1 MQEETPCKTLG
12 TAGPRMLPGCAWNIP
27 GTVTLDTNVFLAVL
41 VAALLHAAWNS
52 LIKVGSDPFSTIC
65 VATLTQAAIAV
76 PVLVLVPAPA
86 ADAIPWIVASAV
98 IHTGYKVFL
107 ANAYDN
113 ADLSQA
119 YPLARGTAPIAVF
132 LVTALLF
139 GAVFSHVETVAVLSI
154 STGVVLMA
162 FKGQYGR
169 PMSRRSIGYVTGTAI
184 LIASYTVVDGVGARV
199 AGTPSG
205 YIMWMVIG
213 DAVGMLAFAVLVK
226 GRSVVPSLF
235 PVWRI
240 GLGSGAMSL
249 GSYWIAVWA
258 FTVAPIA
265 LVAALRET
273 SILFATVIAAL
284 LIREPVGVWR
294 WISIGFIVVGVV
306 LMRL

>member
-1 MQEETPCKTLG
+1 MDP
-12 TAGPRMLPGCAWNIP
+12 
-27 GTVTLDTNVFLAVL
+27 NVFLAVL
-41 VAALLHAAWNS
+41 VAALLHAGWNS
-52 LIKVGSDPFSTIC
+52 LVKVGSDPFSTIC
-65 VATLTQAAIAV
+65 VATLAQAAIAV

-86 ADAIPWIVASAV
+86 VDAIPWIVASAV

-107 ANAYDN
+107 VNAYEN

-132 LVTALLF
+132 LVTVIFL
-139 GAVFSHVETVAVLSI
+139 GAVFNQVETVAVLSI

-169 PMSRRSIGYVTGTAI
+169 PMNRRSFGYVIGTAV
-184 LIASYTVVDGVGARV
+184 LIASYTVVDGVGARI

-213 DAVGMLAFAVLVK
+213 DAIGMLAFAVLVG
-226 GRSVVPSLF
+226 GRSAVPALL
-235 PVWRI
+235 PVWRT

-249 GSYWIAVWA
+249 VSYWIAVWA
-258 FTVAPIA
+258 FTIAPIA

-273 SILFATVIAAL
+273 SILFATFIAAF
-284 LIREPVGVWR
+284 LIREPVGAWR
-294 WISIGFIVVGVV
+294 WISIGLIVTGVV

>member
-1 MQEETPCKTLG
+1 M
-12 TAGPRMLPGCAWNIP
+12 
-27 GTVTLDTNVFLAVL
+27 DTNVFLAVL
-41 VAALLHAAWNS
+41 VAALLHAGWNS
-52 LIKVGSDPFSTIC
+52 LVKVGSDPFSTIC
-65 VATLTQAAIAV
+65 VATLAQAAIAV

-86 ADAIPWIVASAV
+86 VDAIPWIVASAV

-107 ANAYDN
+107 VNAYEN

-132 LVTALLF
+132 LVTVIFL
-139 GAVFSHVETVAVLSI
+139 GAVFNQVETVAVLSI

-169 PMSRRSIGYVTGTAI
+169 PMKRRSFGYVIGTAV
-184 LIASYTVVDGVGARV
+184 LIASYTVVDGVGARI

-213 DAVGMLAFAVLVK
+213 DAIGMLAFAVLVG
-226 GRSVVPSLF
+226 GRSAIPALL
-235 PVWRI
+235 PVWRT

-249 GSYWIAVWA
+249 VSYWIAVWA
-258 FTVAPIA
+258 FTIAPIA

-273 SILFATVIAAL
+273 SILFATFIAAF
-284 LIREPVGVWR
+284 LIREPVGAWR
-294 WISIGFIVVGVV
+294 WISIGLIVTGVV
-306 LMRL
+306 LMRI

>member
-1 MQEETPCKTLG
+1 
-12 TAGPRMLPGCAWNIP
+12 MLPGRVRITP
-27 GTVTLDTNVFLAVL
+27 GIAALDTNVFLAVL
-41 VAALLHAAWNS
+41 VAALLHAGWNS
-52 LIKVGSDPFSTIC
+52 LVKVGSDPFSTIC
-65 VATLTQAAIAV
+65 VATLVQVAIAV
-76 PVLVLVPAPA
+76 PVLFFVPAPA
-86 ADAIPWIVASAV
+86 VDAIPWIVASAV

-132 LVTALLF
+132 LVTVLFF
-139 GAVFSHVETVAVLSI
+139 GAVFNHVETVAVLAI

-169 PMSRRSIGYVTGTAI
+169 PLTRRSAGYVFGTAV
-184 LIASYTVVDGVGARV
+184 LIASYTVVDGMGARIS
-199 AGTPSG
+199 GSPSG

-213 DAVGMLAFAVLVK
+213 DAIGLLAFTFLVR
-226 GRSVVPSLF
+226 GRSAVPALL
-235 PVWRI
+235 PVWRT

-258 FTVAPIA
+258 FTIAPIA

-273 SILFATVIAAL
+273 SILFAAVIAAF
-284 LIREPVGVWR
+284 LIREPVGAWR
-294 WISIGFIVVGVV
+294 WVSIGLIVIGVV

>member
-1 MQEETPCKTLG
+1 M
-12 TAGPRMLPGCAWNIP
+12 
-27 GTVTLDTNVFLAVL
+27 FLAVL
-41 VAALLHAAWNS
+41 VAALLHAGWNS
-52 LIKVGSDPFSTIC
+52 MVKAGSDPFSTIC
-65 VATLTQAAIAV
+65 VATLAQAAIAV
-76 PVLVLVPAPA
+76 PVLVFVPAPA

-132 LVTALLF
+132 LVTVLFF
-139 GAVFSHVETVAVLSI
+139 GAVFNHVETVAVLSI

-169 PMSRRSIGYVTGTAI
+169 TMNRRAFGYVIGTAI
-184 LIASYTVVDGVGARV
+184 LIASYTIVDGIGARI

-213 DAVGMLAFAVLVK
+213 DAVGIFVFAALVR
-226 GRSVVPSLF
+226 GRSAVPSLF

-240 GLGSGAMSL
+240 GVGSGAMSL

-258 FTVAPIA
+258 FTIAPIA

-273 SILFATVIAAL
+273 SILFAALIAAF

-294 WISIGFIVVGVV
+294 WISIGLIVTGVV